1 MGHCCSARS
10 NQSILEEQLNA
21 TVDRE
26 LVFSIKAGTRTKKVV
41 LLGAGNS
48 GKSTFFK
55 QLKTIHGTGFT
66 DTDRLAF
73 KKHITHQII
82 QDMKRMIYFAEEMLE
97 EDPQQ
102 YAHFKLSDD
111 TIEPRNHLKNA
122 HDDTFLTDK
131 IIKYIEI
138 LWADQGIRYLWN
150 ERDQFSFTE
159 STGYFLD
166 NIETVSSE
174 KYVPTYEDVLLCRHR
189 TIGIVDKL
197 FTINGTGLRIFDV
210 GGQMSE
216 RRKWIHCFED
226 VDAVIYVA
234 SLTGY
239 AESMYEMAGTEN
251 VMQDSL
257 SLFGRTCNNSWFEDT
272 LMILFL
278 NKSDLFVEKIKT
290 VSLACCFPDYQGK
303 DTYDGALREIK
314 KQFKARNHQ
323 KDRQVY
329 IHITC
334 AVDDKNV
341 TSVFN
346 DVQHLLVTTKLD
358 TEGLC

>member
-226 VDAVIYVA
+226 VDAV
-234 SLTGY
+234 
-239 AESMYEMAGTEN
+239 
-251 VMQDSL
+251 
-257 SLFGRTCNNSWFEDT
+257 
-272 LMILFL
+272 
-278 NKSDLFVEKIKT
+278 
-290 VSLACCFPDYQGK
+290 
-303 DTYDGALREIK
+303 
-314 KQFKARNHQ
+314 
-323 KDRQVY
+323 
-329 IHITC
+329 
-334 AVDDKNV
+334 
-341 TSVFN
+341 
-346 DVQHLLVTTKLD
+346 
-358 TEGLC
+358 